1 MTQQSDV
8 GPLGGIILVGLGV
21 GLLVSAITSSFDSR
35 FIFGFIAG
43 MLISLG
49 AYLILP
55 RKMR

>member
-21 GLLVSAITSSFDSR
+21 GLLVSAITSFFDSR
-35 FIFGFIAG
+35 FIFGFFAG

-55 RKMR
+55 RRMR